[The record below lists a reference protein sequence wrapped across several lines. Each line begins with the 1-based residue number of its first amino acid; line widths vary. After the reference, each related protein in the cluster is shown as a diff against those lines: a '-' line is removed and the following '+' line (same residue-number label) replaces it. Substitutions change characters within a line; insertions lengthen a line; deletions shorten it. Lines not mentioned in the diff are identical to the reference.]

1 MKIAIVRHG
10 QSVFNQSNTF
20 TGWEDVELTK
30 KGIEEAKA
38 AGQKLQ
44 RHGLEFDI
52 AFTSVL
58 TRAIKT
64 LHHILDETKQL
75 WIPVEK
81 SWHLNERHYG
91 ALQRLNKA
99 ETADKYGAEQVHQWR
114 RSYDVAPPLLD
125 MDDERHPSKERRYQS
140 LDRNIIPSGESLKMT
155 LECVTPYWMDM
166 IIPQMKQG
174 KRAII
179 AAHGNSIRA
188 LVKHIESLSDA
199 DIINV
204 EIPTGMPLIY
214 ELDDHMQPEIGRASC
229 RERV

>member
-20 TGWEDVELTK
+20 TGWEDVELTR

-64 LHHILDETKQL
+64 LHHILDETNQL

-99 ETADKYGAEQVHQWR
+99 ETADKYGEEQVHQWR

-155 LECVTPYWMDM
+155 LERVTPYWMDM

-174 KRAII
+174 QRAII

-188 LVKHIESLSDA
+188 LVKHIENLSDA

-214 ELDDHMQPEIGRASC
+214 ELDDHMQPVNKYYLE
-229 RERV
+229 E

>member
-20 TGWEDVELTK
+20 TGWEDVELTR

-64 LHHILDETKQL
+64 LHHILDETNQL

-99 ETADKYGAEQVHQWR
+99 ETADKYGEEQVHQWR

-155 LECVTPYWMDM
+155 LERVTPYWMDM

-188 LVKHIESLSDA
+188 LVKHIENLSDA

-204 EIPTGMPLIY
+204 EIPTGIPLIY
-214 ELDDHMQPEIGRASC
+214 ELDDHMQPVDKYFLDE
-229 RERV
+229 

>member
-20 TGWEDVELTK
+20 TGWEDVELTR

-64 LHHILDETKQL
+64 LHHILDETNQL

-99 ETADKYGAEQVHQWR
+99 ETADKYGEEQVHQWR

-155 LECVTPYWMDM
+155 LERVTPYWMDM

-188 LVKHIESLSDA
+188 LVKHIENLSDA

-214 ELDDHMQPEIGRASC
+214 ELDDHMQPVDKYFLDE
-229 RERV
+229 

>member
-20 TGWEDVELTK
+20 TGWEDVELTR

-64 LHHILDETKQL
+64 LHHILDETNQL
-75 WIPVEK
+75 WIPVGK

-99 ETADKYGAEQVHQWR
+99 ETADKYGEEQVHQWR

-155 LECVTPYWMDM
+155 LERVTPYWMDM

-188 LVKHIESLSDA
+188 LVKHIENLSDA

-214 ELDDHMQPEIGRASC
+214 ELDDHMQPVDKYFLDE
-229 RERV
+229 